1 MNQSINIDYALYF
14 AIFLLLVA
22 LLVSFKRIWSLA
34 WKSTIGRMTRLVIR
48 PTTENASGKTKYQ
61 VELQYEFEVDGKIE
75 TGSSYLNG
83 ETAHFVESEAEAK
96 RFAADYAPDSRVVI
110 YYNPLLY
117 TDNALKRGKMLSK
130 ASWVF
135 VALSLFGFYGYY
147 LLWQKDNSPEAVKVY
162 RSTVNY
168 SIEVASRKRER
179 AYQID
184 QSWRTLQTIPRE
196 LEVFPNLELL
206 NLSNNSISEI
216 PKGFKFPE
224 SLLRLNLSQNKFT
237 HIPSGLEKHPSLYH
251 LDLSNNQIESDSGAV
266 LPRSLGALDL
276 SNNKLKTLSEYLVRS
291 PHLDTIYARNNQI
304 EFLPDRLYYDSYYD
318 KEPPSLKVLDLRGNP
333 ISPKEHKRILSQMPQ
348 VLVVMDELPEE
359 PEPAQPQQKA
369 QSKTRRVIPRRWGL

>member
-1 MNQSINIDYALYF
+1 MNQSINIDYVLYL

-22 LLVSFKRIWSLA
+22 ILASAKRLWSLA

-48 PTTENASGKTKYQ
+48 PITDNNSEKTKYQ
-61 VELQYEFEVDGKIE
+61 VELQYEFEVDGKME

-83 ETAHFVESEAEAK
+83 ETTHIVDSEAEAK
-96 RFAADYAPDSRVVI
+96 RFAVDYAPDSRVVV

-117 TDNALKRGKMLSK
+117 SDNALKRGKFLSK

-135 VALSLFGFYGYY
+135 VALSLMGFYGYY
-147 LLWQKDNSPEAVKVY
+147 VLWQKDNSPEAVKVY
-162 RSTVNY
+162 RSTINY

-196 LEVFPNLELL
+196 LEIFPNLEVL

-237 HIPSGLEKHPSLYH
+237 RVPSGLEKHPNLQY
-251 LDLSNNQIESDSGAV
+251 LDLSNNQIETDSGAA
-266 LPRSLGALDL
+266 LPRSLSVLDL
-276 SNNKLKTLSEYLVRS
+276 SNNKLKTLSEYLIRS

-318 KEPPSLKVLDLRGNP
+318 KEPPALKVLDLRGNP
-333 ISPKEHKRILSQMPQ
+333 IPPKEHKRILAQMPQ
-348 VLVVMDELPEE
+348 VLVVMDDLPPE
-359 PEPAQPQQKA
+359 PEPAPTQQKA
-369 QSKTRRVIPRRWGL
+369 QKPRRIVKKRWGL

>member
-1 MNQSINIDYALYF
+1 MTQSINIDYVLYL
-14 AIFLLLVA
+14 AIFFLLIA
-22 LLVSFKRIWSLA
+22 LLASFKQIWSLA

-48 PTTENASGKTKYQ
+48 PTTENGSGKTKYQ

-75 TGSSYLNG
+75 TGSSYLIG
-83 ETAHFVESEAEAK
+83 ETTHFVDSEAEAK
-96 RFAADYAPDSRVVI
+96 RFAVDYAPDSRVVV

-117 TDNALKRGKMLSK
+117 TDSALKRGKALSK

-135 VALSLFGFYGYY
+135 VALSVVGFYGYY
-147 LLWQKDNSPEAVKVY
+147 VLWQKDNSPEAVKVY

-184 QSWRTLQTIPRE
+184 QSWRTLQTIPKE

-237 HIPSGLEKHPSLYH
+237 RIPSGLEKHPSLYH
-251 LDLSNNQIESDSGAV
+251 LDLSNNQIETDSGAI
-266 LPRSLGALDL
+266 LPRSLTVLDL

-291 PHLDTIYARNNQI
+291 LIWKRCMFATIKLNFYPTVFITTLTTIKNRPRSKCLTFAEIR
-304 EFLPDRLYYDSYYD
+304 FR
-318 KEPPSLKVLDLRGNP
+318 
-333 ISPKEHKRILSQMPQ
+333 PKSTNAFFRKCRKCL
-348 VLVVMDELPEE
+348 
-359 PEPAQPQQKA
+359 
-369 QSKTRRVIPRRWGL
+369 W